1 MFSGEQGNLLQL
13 GKPFPNRIGVSMSHS
28 NFQEG
33 YSGIDILGATYV
45 DGEDIFREGE
55 MDNAI
60 YIVQTGKVRLVTKLP
75 SGEEI
80 EIADLGPGE
89 AFGIAA
95 LCDDRIMPRYATATA
110 DGQAN
115 ILKIDRAKLIKAI
128 YDDGTLIFSIFKA
141 MSRRARN
148 LTERLVLCESIRS
161 EEPPE
166 PSE

>member
-1 MFSGEQGNLLQL
+1 
-13 GKPFPNRIGVSMSHS
+13 MSHS
-28 NFQEG
+28 GFQKG
-33 YSGIDILGATYV
+33 YSGVDTLGNTYA
-45 DGEDIFREGE
+45 DGEAIFREGD

-60 YIVQTGKVRLVTKLP
+60 YIVQTGKVRLVTTLP
-75 SGEEI
+75 SGKEL
-80 EIADLGPGE
+80 EIATIGPGE

-110 DGQAN
+110 DGEAN
-115 ILKIDRAKLIKAI
+115 ILMIDRAKLIKAI

-141 MSRRARN
+141 MSRRART
-148 LTERLVLCESIRS
+148 LTQRLVTCESTRG